1 MPTVKAQWP
10 QFSWLRM
17 DIYTASQQKH
27 KDEHMTCYTIQQYI
41 LETSIRF
48 HRTIKV
54 NVFYAPIR
62 VFIL

>member
-54 NVFYAPIR
+54 
-62 VFIL
+62 